1 MDLGPLV
8 PCLPERLFTPSG
20 RIELAPEVLVADLER
35 ARAALGR
42 DERGGPG
49 HEERGAGEAGE
60 PGQRGDAGYDLQL
73 IGRRQLRSN
82 NSWLHNS
89 RRLVKGRNRCTLLM
103 HPEDAARRGIA
114 AGQRVRVRSRVGSI
128 DLEVE
133 LTDEVMPGVV
143 SAPHGWGH
151 GRDGVRLET
160 ARRHAGESVND
171 LTDDLAIDALS
182 GTAALNGVPVR
193 VEPAGAP
200 PA

>member
-1 MDLGPLV
+1 M
-8 PCLPERLFTPSG
+8 FTRSG

-35 ARAALGR
+35 ARAALDR
-42 DERGGPG
+42 EERGAPG
-49 HEERGAGEAGE
+49 QEERGAGEAGE
-60 PGQRGDAGYDLQL
+60 PAQPDAGYDLQL

-103 HPEDAARRGIA
+103 HPDDAARRGIA

-171 LTDDLAIDALS
+171 LTDDRAIDALS

-193 VEPAGAP
+193 VEPAEA
-200 PA
+200 ARA